1 MRKKAVIIGSKGQD
15 GTLLFEFLTK
25 KDYDVVGID
34 IDVVQSNRSEFINKG
49 KINIFKSEEVNSLI
63 SCIKPDEV
71 YYLAAYHHSSEDQ
84 EISTKELV
92 EKSYQINVCGLVNF
106 LEAIKENSLKS
117 KIFYA
122 SSSLVFGD
130 SAKNPQTEE
139 TPLEPSCV
147 YGITKVS
154 AMQLCRFYKE
164 RFSMFVSIGILYNH
178 ESHLR
183 KENFISQKIISSVK
197 RIKEGLQDELVV
209 GDLNAETDWG
219 YAGDYVEAM
228 WSILQIDIPETF
240 IVATGKTHCVED
252 WIRLSF
258 ENVGLNWEQYVRE
271 DSSLLKRKKAILVGD
286 SSKLFR
292 YTGWEPKTS
301 FEEMVSLM
309 MRN

>member
-1 MRKKAVIIGSKGQD
+1 MRKKAIIVGCQGQD
-15 GTLLFEFLTK
+15 GTLLSEFLAK
-25 KDYDVVGID
+25 KDYEVIGID
-34 IDVVQSNRSEFINKG
+34 LGVIKSNIGKWTKESFNICCFEDVNKLVS
-49 KINIFKSEEVNSLI
+49 F
-63 SCIKPDEV
+63 IKPDEV
-71 YYLAAYHHSSEDQ
+71 YYLAAYHHSSEDK
-84 EISTKELV
+84 EFSISDLL
-92 EKSYQINVCGLVNF
+92 EKSYQINVYGLVNF
-106 LEAIKENSLKS
+106 LEAIKENSLKT

-139 TPLEPSCV
+139 TPLNPSCI
-147 YGITKVS
+147 YGVTKVS
-154 AMQLCRFYKE
+154 AMHLCGFYREK
-164 RFSMFVSIGILYNH
+164 FSMFISIGVLYNH

-197 RIKEGLQDELVV
+197 RIKEGLQDELVI

-228 WSILQIDIPETF
+228 WRILQIDVPETF
-240 IVATGKTHCVED
+240 IVATGKTHRVLD
-252 WIRLSF
+252 WIRLAF
-258 ENVGLNWEQYVRE
+258 EKVGLNWEQYVRE

-286 SSKLFR
+286 GSKLFR

-309 MRN
+309 MKN